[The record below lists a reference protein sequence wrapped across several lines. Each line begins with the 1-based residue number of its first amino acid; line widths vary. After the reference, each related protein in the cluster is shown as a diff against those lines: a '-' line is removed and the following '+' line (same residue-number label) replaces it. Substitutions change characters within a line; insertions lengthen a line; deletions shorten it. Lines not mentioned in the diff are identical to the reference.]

1 MTQGP
6 AHPGAL
12 PAGRGRRL
20 GFTLAA
26 VVLTAMMLGGTL
38 PIPLYVLYEPKM
50 GFGPQGVTVVF
61 AAYVVGTLVALL
73 GFGDLS
79 DHIGRKKVLGIAIA
93 AAAVS
98 TAIFLSATSTG
109 ELIAAR
115 LISGLA
121 AGFATG
127 TVTAA
132 LAELHPRADRRRAAV
147 VASGA
152 NLTGLGLGPLVA
164 GLFAQYL
171 PDPTHTVFW
180 GYLGVL
186 ALVLAA
192 LPAIPETVLD
202 PDRAFRLRLRIGVPA
217 GMRMVMLGAGLGV
230 FAAFTLLGLF
240 SSLMPNFVRGVLGI
254 TNLAVIGATA
264 FLIFLTAAISQA
276 ASAGLTSRR
285 SVRAGL
291 PLLLAG
297 LAALEASLF
306 AKATWLFLA
315 GTVVGGIAVG
325 LIFRGGLSEVNAQ
338 AAASSRAEAVSTFF
352 AAAYLG
358 LGLPVVL
365 IGVITPATGTVDASA
380 WVAGLVAI
388 VILAAVVIVTRTFGK
403 APEIT
408 PRSGH
413 TDAWCDLRPVAGAAS
428 RSGTGAPAGQDE
440 SAAGASRTG

>member
-1 MTQGP
+1 MTQ
-6 AHPGAL
+6 AHPSATA
-12 PAGRGRRL
+12 AGRGRRL
-20 GFTLAA
+20 GYPLAA
-26 VVLTAMMLGGTL
+26 LALTAMMLGGTL

-50 GFGPQGVTVVF
+50 GFGPLGVTVVF
-61 AAYVVGTLVALL
+61 ASYVVGTLAALL

-79 DHIGRKKVLGIAIA
+79 DHVGRKKVLGIAIA
-93 AAAVS
+93 AAVVS
-98 TAIFLSATSTG
+98 TAIFLAATSIG

-115 LISGLA
+115 VFSGLA

-132 LAELHPRADRRRAAV
+132 LAELQPQADRRRAAV

-180 GYLGVL
+180 VYLGVI
-186 ALVLAA
+186 ALVIAA

-202 PDRAFRLRLRIGVPA
+202 PDRAFRVRLRIGVPA
-217 GMRMVMLGAGLGV
+217 NMRLVMLGAGLGI

-240 SSLMPNFVRGVLGI
+240 SSLVPSFLRGVLGV

-264 FLIFLTAAISQA
+264 FLIFVTAAISQA
-276 ASAGLTSRR
+276 VSARLTSRR
-285 SVRAGL
+285 SVTTGL
-291 PLLLAG
+291 PLLLAA
-297 LAALEASLF
+297 LAALEISLF
-306 AKATWLFLA
+306 VKAVWLFLI
-315 GTVVGGIAVG
+315 GTVAGGIASG

-338 AAASSRAEAVSTFF
+338 AAASSRAEVVSTFF
-352 AAAYLG
+352 AAAYIG

-380 WVAGLVAI
+380 WVAGLVAA
-388 VILAAVVIVTRTFGK
+388 VILAAAVIVTRTFGK
-403 APEIT
+403 APEVT
-408 PRSGH
+408 PPSGH
-413 TDAWCDLRPVAGAAS
+413 TDGWCDLHRAAGAAS
-428 RSGTGAPAGQDE
+428 RSGA
-440 SAAGASRTG
+440 

>member
-1 MTQGP
+1 MRQGL
-6 AHPGAL
+6 AHPGA
-12 PAGRGRRL
+12 PTADRGRRL

-50 GFGPQGVTVVF
+50 GFGPLGVTVVF
-61 AAYVVGTLVALL
+61 ASYVAGTLVALL

-79 DHIGRKKVLGIAIA
+79 DHFGRKRVLGIAIA

-98 TAIFLSATSTG
+98 TAIFLSATSIG
-109 ELIAAR
+109 ELIVAR
-115 LISGLA
+115 VISGLA

-132 LAELHPRADRRRAAV
+132 LAELHPRGDRRRAAV

-171 PDPTHTVFW
+171 PDPTRTVFW
-180 GYLGVL
+180 AYLGVI

-202 PDRAFRLRLRIGVPA
+202 PDRAFRVRLRIGVPA
-217 GMRMVMLGAGLGV
+217 SMRMVMLGAGLGI
-230 FAAFTLLGLF
+230 FAAFTLLGVF
-240 SSLMPNFVRGVLGI
+240 SSLMPSFVRGVLGI
-254 TNLAVIGATA
+254 SNLAVIGATA
-264 FLIFLTAAISQA
+264 FLIFLTAAFSQA
-276 ASAGLTSRR
+276 VSARLSSRR
-285 SVRAGL
+285 SVIAGL

-297 LAALEASLF
+297 LAALEISLF
-306 AKATWLFLA
+306 VKATWLFLI
-315 GTVVGGIAVG
+315 GTVAGGIATG
-325 LIFRGGLSEVNAQ
+325 LIFRGGLSEINAQ

-380 WVAGLVAI
+380 WVAGLVAA
-388 VILAAVVIVTRTFGK
+388 VILAAAVIVTRTFGK
-403 APEIT
+403 APQVRPSSE
-408 PRSGH
+408 H
-413 TDAWCDLRPVAGAAS
+413 TDGWCDLHRAA
-428 RSGTGAPAGQDE
+428 A
-440 SAAGASRTG
+440 

>member
-1 MTQGP
+1 MRLSAMTQGP
-6 AHPGAL
+6 AEPGVP
-12 PAGRGRRL
+12 PADRSRRL

-38 PIPLYVLYEPKM
+38 PIPLYVLYEPTM
-50 GFGPQGVTVVF
+50 GFGPLGVTVVF

-79 DHIGRKKVLGIAIA
+79 DHIGRKRVIGIAVV

-98 TAIFLSATSTG
+98 TAIFLSATSIG
-109 ELIAAR
+109 ELIVAR
-115 LISGLA
+115 VISGLA
-121 AGFATG
+121 AGFVTG

-132 LAELHPRADRRRAAV
+132 LAELDPRGDRRRAAV

-171 PDPTHTVFW
+171 PDPLHTVFW
-180 GYLGVL
+180 AYLGLL

-192 LPAIPETVLD
+192 LPAIPETVLH
-202 PDRAFRLRLRIGVPA
+202 PDRAFRLQLRIGVPP
-217 GMRMVMLGAGLGV
+217 GMRMVMLGAGLGA

-240 SSLMPNFVRGVLGI
+240 SSLIPSFIRGVLGV

-276 ASAGLTSRR
+276 ASARLTSRR
-285 SVRAGL
+285 SVTTGL

-297 LAALEASLF
+297 LAALEISLF
-306 AKATWLFLA
+306 TKATWLFLV
-315 GTVVGGIAVG
+315 GTVASGIAVG
-325 LIFRGGLSEVNAQ
+325 LIFRGGLSEINAQ
-338 AAASSRAEAVSTFF
+338 APASSRAQAVSTFF

-365 IGVITPATGTVDASA
+365 IGLITLATGTIDASA
-380 WVAGLVAI
+380 SVAGLVAV
-388 VILAAVVIVTRTFGK
+388 VILAAAVIVTRTFGK
-403 APEIT
+403 APGVT
-408 PRSGH
+408 PRTGH
-413 TDAWCDLRPVAGAAS
+413 TDGWCDLQPAAGPAS
-428 RSGTGAPAGQDE
+428 RSAADSPA
-440 SAAGASRTG
+440 R